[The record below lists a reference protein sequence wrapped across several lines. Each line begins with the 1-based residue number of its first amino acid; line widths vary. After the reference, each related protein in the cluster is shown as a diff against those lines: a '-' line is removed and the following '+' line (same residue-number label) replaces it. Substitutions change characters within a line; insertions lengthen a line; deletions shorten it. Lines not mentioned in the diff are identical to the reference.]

1 MLLTKYKKNK
11 KGRTWA
17 DIGDIFGLEPYQIYR
32 MAMRGAEIK
41 GWKGRRAIVLTTVL
55 AEEGK

>member
-17 DIGDIFGLEPYQIYR
+17 DIGGPFGLEPYQIYR
-32 MAMRGAEIK
+32 MAMRGAEIRGRK
-41 GWKGRRAIVLTTVL
+41 GKREIVLTTVL
-55 AEEGK
+55 AEE

>member
-1 MLLTKYKKNK
+1 MKLSTYKKNK

-17 DIGDIFGLEPYQIYR
+17 DIGAPFGLEPYQVYR

-41 GWKGRRAIVLTTVL
+41 GRKGSKRIVLETVL
-55 AEEGK
+55 AEEGQ